1 MARHSKLLLGAA
13 GLGLLLLATPAQARL
28 LMDVPVG
35 EPAARASL
43 ERAVCTFDRCGP
55 RQGDSAWSLAG
66 FGLAV
71 LAAAGLGGRR
81 AGR

>member
-1 MARHSKLLLGAA
+1 MARHSKKLLVSA

-28 LMDVPVG
+28 LADLPFG
-35 EPAARASL
+35 EPTAPMSAKP
-43 ERAVCTFDRCGP
+43 EICTFERCGP

-71 LAAAGLGGRR
+71 LAAAGLGRR
-81 AGR
+81 RQAR